1 VKPVNQTIREARTRL
16 RLRDTDVAACAGLS
30 IHEYCDVE
38 SYEDEAFRVVHLGKM
53 RRLCDVLGLDILD
66 LFAIGCASCGKRE
79 QVAAGHQGPRDEMI
93 RARRANL
100 GLTQDQLG
108 DLIGFETVAI
118 VDMEKDPDFLETW
131 SVELIVELAG
141 HLELPAQVLLGV
153 ICKKCGQ

>member
-16 RLRDTDVAACAGLS
+16 RLRDTDVAARAGLS

-79 QVAAGHQGPRDEMI
+79 QVATGHQGPRDEMI

-118 VDMEKDPDFLETW
+118 ADMETDPDFLETW